1 MTEYLITKIK
11 CNKGIKINELY
22 DFFNHAVSCDKFYFE
37 IGDIE
42 NNNSAFQKAVLSE
55 FKENYY
61 SKRIPYSVSS
71 DREIFMV
78 SNLNSNWD
86 WENEKNSAPLNK
98 QRTDVLMKT
107 FSQAKCYD
115 CSTFMLVYDEIP
127 WNNESVLSGT
137 YGFEKAKSRY
147 DNGCNYLSNSIIIS
161 KESYENICTIYI
173 SRLADNCIDDFIND
187 IEQRFGTVLETKSY
201 FAPDDESERR
211 EWAKVYIK
219 EKSAFDHMFS
229 SLPAF
234 YSTLPFDLGEY
245 DVNREQSPET
255 INVKR
260 IAKSIFAPQG
270 WTLLK
275 NPKGEKGVHFER
287 SFSNKVLR
295 ISIMPLHKGHH
306 LQTLILYKS
315 TMFYFTKQTNYS
327 YILSDSDEVEKYCHN
342 VLYISDYIVEQL
354 NSES

>member
-11 CNKGIKINELY
+11 CNNGIKINELY
-22 DFFNHAVSCDKFYFE
+22 DFFNNAVSCVKFYFE

-78 SNLNSNWD
+78 SNLNSNWE

-107 FSQAKCYD
+107 FSKAKRYD

-127 WNNESVLSGT
+127 WNNESVSSGT

-147 DNGCNYLSNSIIIS
+147 SHGDNYLSNSIIIC
-161 KESYENICTIYI
+161 KDSYENTCTIYI

-187 IEQRFGTVLETKSY
+187 IEQKLGTVLETKSY
-201 FAPDDESERR
+201 FSPDDESERKAW
-211 EWAKVYIK
+211 EKVYVK
-219 EKSAFDHMFS
+219 EKSAFDTTIG
-229 SLPAF
+229 SLSAF
-234 YSTLPFDLGEY
+234 YPTLPFDLGEY

-255 INVKR
+255 INVKK
-260 IAKSIFAPQG
+260 IAKSIFAPKG
-270 WTLLK
+270 WNLLK
-275 NPKGEKGVHFER
+275 NNKGEKGIHFEKR
-287 SFSNKVLR
+287 FSNKVL
-295 ISIMPLHKGHH
+295 ILSIMPLHKGHH

-315 TMFYFTKQTNYS
+315 PMFYFTKHINYY
-327 YILSDSDEVEKYCHN
+327 YILSDSDEVEKYCCN
-342 VLYISDYIVEQL
+342 VLRISDYIIEQL
-354 NSES
+354 NFAS